1 MKSLKKILKYVIPY
15 WSFALLNILSNLLS
29 VVFSLAS
36 FTFFL
41 PIINMLFSKNAF
53 PTEAP
58 PIDWMDF
65 DTLKENFYYYSG
77 TMIDKYGPIDTLMY
91 ISLMILGLYFLK
103 NLFRY
108 LGMFFI
114 APIRNGVVRD
124 LRNEMYHKVLVLP
137 LSYFSEQKKG
147 DIISRMSSDVLEV
160 EWSILSSLEAVFREP
175 LTIIMFVL
183 TLFFLSPQLTLF
195 VLVMLPLS
203 ALLIGLI
210 GRSLKRSSEK
220 GQKKLGNILSIIE
233 ETIGGLRIIKGFT
246 AIDSANEKFK
256 KNNQTYT
263 RLMIGL
269 YRKRDLSSPLSEFM
283 GVSVVV
289 SILYFGGRLIL
300 GENATIDA
308 ATFLVYIGIF
318 SQILPPAKSITA
330 AFYNVQKGAA
340 SVERIEEILNAEEK
354 IVEKSNAI
362 HKTDFTSKI
371 EYKNLSFYYVDD
383 TPVLNNIDLD
393 ITKGKTLAIVGASG
407 GGKSTLVDLLPRFYE
422 PQKGKILIDG
432 IDIKDLVI
440 DDLRSLLG
448 IVTQESI
455 LFNDTVFNN
464 IALGVEDR
472 VSEEEVISAAK
483 IANAHEFI
491 SQMDNGYQSNI
502 GDRGQKLSGGQR
514 QRLSIARA
522 VLKNPPILI
531 LDEATSALDTESE
544 RLVQDAL
551 ENLMKNRTSL
561 VIAHRL
567 STIKNADEIVV
578 VENGEI
584 VERGTHKQLLE
595 KKGVYARLHALQSFE

>member
-1 MKSLKKILKYVIPY
+1 
-15 WSFALLNILSNLLS
+15 
-29 VVFSLAS
+29 
-36 FTFFL
+36 
-41 PIINMLFSKNAF
+41 MLFSKNAF
-53 PTEAP
+53 PKQAP
-58 PIDWMDF
+58 PIDWMNF

-77 TMIDKYGPIDTLMY
+77 SMIDKYGPIDTLMY
-91 ISLMILGLYFLK
+91 IALMILGLYFLK

-108 LGMFFI
+108 MGMFFI

-124 LRNEMYHKVLVLP
+124 LRNEMYYKVLVLP

-175 LTIIMFVL
+175 LTIVMFVL
-183 TLFFLSPQLTLF
+183 TLFFLSPSLTLF
-195 VLVMLPLS
+195 VLVMLPIS
-203 ALLIGLI
+203 AVLIGLI

-246 AIDSANEKFK
+246 AIDSANQKFQE
-256 KNNQTYT
+256 NNQVYT
-263 RLMIGL
+263 RLMIAL

-300 GENATIDA
+300 GANATMDA

-318 SQILPPAKSITA
+318 SQILPPAKAITA

-340 SVERIEEILNAEEK
+340 SVERIEEVLNAEEK
-354 IVEKSNAI
+354 IVEKKDALR
-362 HKTDFTSKI
+362 KKEFTSHI
-371 EYKNLSFYYVDD
+371 EYKNLSFNYIDN
-383 TPVLNNIDLD
+383 TPVLKNIDLHID
-393 ITKGKTLAIVGASG
+393 KGQTIAIVGASG
-407 GGKSTLVDLLPRFYE
+407 GGKSTLVDLLPRFYD
-422 PQKGKILIDG
+422 PQEGEIRIDD

-440 DDLRSLLG
+440 NDLRSLLG

-464 IALGVEDR
+464 IALGVEDK
-472 VSEEEVISAAK
+472 VSEEEVIAAAK

-491 SQMDNGYQSNI
+491 SQMENGYQSNI
-502 GDRGQKLSGGQR
+502 GDRGLKLSGGQR

-578 VENGEI
+578 VEKGEI

-595 KKGVYARLHALQSFE
+595 NQGVYARLHALQSFE

>member
-1 MKSLKKILKYVIPY
+1 
-15 WSFALLNILSNLLS
+15 
-29 VVFSLAS
+29 
-36 FTFFL
+36 
-41 PIINMLFSKNAF
+41 MLFTAESF
-53 PTEAP
+53 PDSAP
-58 PIDWMDF
+58 ALNLTDF
-65 DTLKENFYYYSG
+65 ETLKENFYFYSG
-77 TMIDKYGPIDTLMY
+77 QMINQYGPIDTLMY
-91 ISLMILGLYFLK
+91 ISIMILILYFLK

-108 LGMFFI
+108 FGMFFI

-124 LRNEMYHKVLVLP
+124 LRNEMYKKVLILP
-137 LSYFSEQKKG
+137 LSYYSEQRKG

-175 LTIIMFVL
+175 LTIVMFIL
-183 TLFFLSPQLTLF
+183 TLFFLSPALTLF
-195 VLVMLPLS
+195 VLILLPIS
-203 ALLIGLI
+203 AIIIGLI

-246 AIDSANEKFK
+246 AIDSADKKFRES
-256 KNNQTYT
+256 NRIYT
-263 RLMIGL
+263 RLMISL

-283 GVSVVV
+283 GVAVVV
-289 SILYFGGRLIL
+289 SILYFGGRLII
-300 GENATIDA
+300 GENASIDA

-318 SQILPPAKSITA
+318 SQILPPAKAITA

-340 SVERIEEILNAEEK
+340 SVERIEAVLNAEEK
-354 IVEKSNAI
+354 IIQKENAVA
-362 HKTDFTSKI
+362 KKDFQSKI
-371 EYKNLSFYYVDD
+371 EYQNLSFSYADN
-383 TPVLNNIDLD
+383 TPVLTNINLEVK
-393 ITKGKTLAIVGASG
+393 KGQTIALVGASG
-407 GGKSTLVDLLPRFYE
+407 GGKSTLVDLLPRFYD
-422 PQKGKILIDG
+422 PQNGKISIDG
-432 IDIKDLVI
+432 IDIKDLII

-464 IALGVEDR
+464 IALGVEDK
-472 VSEEEVISAAK
+472 VSEEAVITAAK
-483 IANAHEFI
+483 IANAYDFI
-491 SQMDNGYQSNI
+491 MQMDEGFQSNI
-502 GDRGQKLSGGQR
+502 GDRGLKLSGGQR

-551 ENLMKNRTSL
+551 ERLMKNRTSL

-578 VENGEI
+578 IDKGRI
-584 VERGTHKQLLE
+584 AERGTHQQLLE
-595 KKGVYARLHALQSFE
+595 NQSVYARLHAMQAFE

>member
-15 WSFALLNILSNLLS
+15 WKYALLNVFSNLFS
-29 VVFSLAS
+29 VLFSLAS
-36 FTFFL
+36 FAFFL
-41 PIINMLFSKNAF
+41 PIINMLFTAESL
-53 PTEAP
+53 PTSAP
-58 PIDWMDF
+58 AIIFTDF
-65 DTLKENFYYYSG
+65 DTLKENFYFYSG
-77 TMIDKYGPIDTLMY
+77 QMIEKYGPEKTLMY
-91 ISLMILGLYFLK
+91 ISIMILGLYFLK
-103 NLFRY
+103 NFFRY
-108 LGMFFI
+108 MGMFFI

-124 LRNEMYHKVLVLP
+124 LRNEMYNKVLILP
-137 LSYFSEQKKG
+137 LSYFSEQRKG

-160 EWSILSSLEAVFREP
+160 EWSILSSLEAIFREP
-175 LTIIMFVL
+175 LTIVMFVV
-183 TLFFLSPQLTLF
+183 TLFFLSPALTVF
-195 VLVMLPLS
+195 VLIMLPIS
-203 ALLIGLI
+203 AILIGII
-210 GRSLKRSSEK
+210 GRSLKRSSAK
-220 GQKKLGNILSIIE
+220 GQKRMGNILSIIE

-246 AIDSANEKFK
+246 AIDSSNKKFRE
-256 KNNQTYT
+256 NNRIYT

-289 SILYFGGRLIL
+289 SILWFGGRLIL
-300 GENATIDA
+300 GENASIDA

-318 SQILPPAKSITA
+318 SQILPPAKAITA

-340 SVERIEEILNAEEK
+340 SVERIEAVLDAEER
-354 IVEKSNAI
+354 ILEKENALA
-362 HKTDFTSKI
+362 KKDFQTEI
-371 EYKNLSFYYVDD
+371 EYQNLSFDYVDH
-383 TPVLNNIDLD
+383 TQVLKNINLK
-393 ITKGKTLAIVGASG
+393 IKKGQTIALVGASG
-407 GGKSTLVDLLPRFYE
+407 GGKSTLVDLLPRFYD

-432 IDIKDLVI
+432 IDIKDLII

-448 IVTQESI
+448 LVTQESI

-464 IALGVEDR
+464 IALGVEDK
-472 VSEEEVISAAK
+472 VSEEDVIAAAK
-483 IANAHEFI
+483 IANAHDFI
-491 SQMDNGYQSNI
+491 MQMEGGYQSNI

-544 RLVQDAL
+544 RLVQEAL

-578 VENGEI
+578 IDKGI
-584 VERGTHKQLLE
+584 IAERGTHHQLLE
-595 KKGVYARLHALQSFE
+595 KQGVYARLQAMQSFE

>member
-1 MKSLKKILKYVIPY
+1 
-15 WSFALLNILSNLLS
+15 
-29 VVFSLAS
+29 
-36 FTFFL
+36 
-41 PIINMLFSKNAF
+41 MLFSTDAF
-53 PTEAP
+53 PTAAP
-58 PIDWMDF
+58 KIDLMDF
-65 DTLKENFYYYSG
+65 DTVKDNFYFYSAQL
-77 TMIDKYGPIDTLMY
+77 IDKYGPVDTLMY
-91 ISLMILGLYFLK
+91 ISFMILALYFLK
-103 NLFRY
+103 NFFRY
-108 LGMFFI
+108 MGMFFI

-124 LRNEMYHKVLVLP
+124 LRNEMYNKVLILP
-137 LSYFSEQKKG
+137 LAYFSEQRKG

-160 EWSILSSLEAVFREP
+160 EWSILSSLEAIFREP
-175 LTIIMFVL
+175 LTIILFVSA
-183 TLFFLSPQLTLF
+183 LFFLSPALTVF
-195 VLVMLPLS
+195 VLIMLPIS
-203 ALLIGLI
+203 AVLIGLI
-210 GRSLKRSSEK
+210 GRSLKKSSQK

-246 AIDSANEKFK
+246 AIDSSNKKFRE
-256 KNNQTYT
+256 NNQTYT
-263 RLMIGL
+263 RVMTGL

-289 SILYFGGRLIL
+289 SILWFGGRLIL

-318 SQILPPAKSITA
+318 SQILPPAKAITA

-340 SVERIEEILNAEEK
+340 SVERIEVILNAEEQ
-354 IVEKSNAI
+354 IVQKENALA
-362 HKTDFTSKI
+362 KQDFQTEI
-371 EYKNLSFYYVDD
+371 EYRDLNFEYVKGTAVLKNINLKVK
-383 TPVLNNIDLD
+383 
-393 ITKGKTLAIVGASG
+393 KGQMIALVGASG
-407 GGKSTLVDLLPRFYE
+407 GGKSTLVDLLPRFYD
-422 PQKGKILIDG
+422 PQQGRISIDG
-432 IDIKDLVI
+432 IDIKDLII

-464 IALGVEDR
+464 IALGVEDK
-472 VSEEEVISAAK
+472 VNEEAVIAAAK

-491 SQMDNGYQSNI
+491 AKMENGYQSNI

-578 VENGEI
+578 VNNGEI
-584 VERGTHKQLLE
+584 AERGTHQELLE
-595 KKGVYARLHALQSFE
+595 KQGVYARLHTMQSFE

>member
-1 MKSLKKILKYVIPY
+1 MKSLLKILKYVIPY
-15 WSFALLNILSNLLS
+15 WKYALLNIISNLLS
-29 VVFSLAS
+29 VIFSLVS

-41 PIINMLFSKNAF
+41 PVLNMLFSTEAF
-53 PTEAP
+53 PKSAP
-58 PIDWMDF
+58 EIDIMDF
-65 DTLKENFYYYSG
+65 DTIKENLYYYSG
-77 TMIDKYGPIDTLMY
+77 FMIDKYGAVDTLMY
-91 ISLMILGLYFLK
+91 ISLMILGLYFFK

-108 LGMFFI
+108 MGMFFI

-124 LRNEMYHKVLVLP
+124 LRNDMYNKILILP
-137 LSYFSEQKKG
+137 LAYFSEQRKG

-175 LTIIMFVL
+175 ITIILFVI
-183 TLFFLSPQLTLF
+183 TLFFLSPALTVF
-195 VLVMLPLS
+195 VLIMLPIS
-203 ALLIGLI
+203 AIIIGVI

-233 ETIGGLRIIKGFT
+233 ETIGGLRIIKGFA
-246 AIDSANEKFK
+246 AIDSAKHKFQE
-256 KNNQTYT
+256 NNNIYT

-269 YRKRDLSSPLSEFM
+269 YRKRDLSSPLSEFL

-289 SILYFGGRLIL
+289 SILWFGGRLIL
-300 GENATIDA
+300 GENASIDA

-318 SQILPPAKSITA
+318 SQILPPAKAITA

-340 SVERIEEILNAEEK
+340 SVERIEEILNAEEQ
-354 IVEKSNAI
+354 IVEKENAI
-362 HKTDFTSKI
+362 AKKDFQSEI
-371 EYKNLSFYYVDD
+371 EYQGLSFDYIKNKS
-383 TPVLNNIDLD
+383 VLKNIN
-393 ITKGKTLAIVGASG
+393 IKIKKGQTIALVGASG
-407 GGKSTLVDLLPRFYE
+407 GGKSTLVDLLPRFYD
-422 PQKGKILIDG
+422 PQQGKITIDG
-432 IDIKDLVI
+432 IDIKDLI
-440 DDLRSLLG
+440 IKDLRSLLG

-464 IALGVEDR
+464 IALGVEDK
-472 VSEEEVISAAK
+472 VSKEDVIAAAK
-483 IANAHEFI
+483 IANAHDFI
-491 SQMDNGYQSNI
+491 MQMENGYQSNI

-578 VENGEI
+578 VNNGKI
-584 VERGTHKQLLE
+584 TERGTHKELI
-595 KKGVYARLHALQSFE
+595 KKQGVYARLHALQSFE

>member
-1 MKSLKKILKYVIPY
+1 
-15 WSFALLNILSNLLS
+15 
-29 VVFSLAS
+29 
-36 FTFFL
+36 
-41 PIINMLFSKNAF
+41 MLFTAESF
-53 PTEAP
+53 PESAP
-58 PIDWMDF
+58 ALNLTNF
-65 DTLKENFYYYSG
+65 DTLKENFYFYSG
-77 TMIDKYGPIDTLMY
+77 QMINQYGPIDTLMY
-91 ISLMILGLYFLK
+91 ISIMILVLYFLK

-124 LRNEMYHKVLVLP
+124 LRNEMYKKVLILP
-137 LSYFSEQKKG
+137 LSYYSEQRKG

-175 LTIIMFVL
+175 LTIVMFIL
-183 TLFFLSPQLTLF
+183 TLFFLSPALTLF
-195 VLVMLPLS
+195 VLILLPIS
-203 ALLIGLI
+203 AIIIGLI

-246 AIDSANEKFK
+246 AIDSADKKFRES
-256 KNNQTYT
+256 NRIYT
-263 RLMIGL
+263 RLMISL

-283 GVSVVV
+283 GVAVVV
-289 SILYFGGRLIL
+289 SILYFGGRLII
-300 GENATIDA
+300 GENASIDA

-318 SQILPPAKSITA
+318 SQILPPAKAITA

-340 SVERIEEILNAEEK
+340 SVERIEAVLNAEEK
-354 IVEKSNAI
+354 IIQKENALA
-362 HKTDFTSKI
+362 KKDFQSKI
-371 EYKNLSFYYVDD
+371 EYQNLSFSYADN
-383 TPVLNNIDLD
+383 TPVLTNINLEVK
-393 ITKGKTLAIVGASG
+393 KGQTIALVGASG
-407 GGKSTLVDLLPRFYE
+407 GGKSTLVDLLPRFYD
-422 PQKGKILIDG
+422 PQNGKISIDG
-432 IDIKDLVI
+432 IDIKDLII

-464 IALGVEDR
+464 IALGVEDK
-472 VSEEEVISAAK
+472 VSEEAVITAAK
-483 IANAHEFI
+483 IANAYDFI
-491 SQMDNGYQSNI
+491 MQMDEGFQSNI
-502 GDRGQKLSGGQR
+502 GDRGLKLSGGQR

-551 ENLMKNRTSL
+551 ERLMKNRTSL

-578 VENGEI
+578 IDKGRI
-584 VERGTHKQLLE
+584 AERGTHQQLLE
-595 KKGVYARLHALQSFE
+595 KHGVYARLQAMQAFE

>member
-15 WSFALLNILSNLLS
+15 WKYALLNILSNFMS
-29 VVFSLAS
+29 VLFSLAS
-36 FTFFL
+36 FAVFL
-41 PIINMLFSKNAF
+41 PIINMLFSKEVA
-53 PTEAP
+53 PTSAP
-58 PIDWMDF
+58 EIELFDVNTLIDN
-65 DTLKENFYYYSG
+65 LYYYSG
-77 TMIDKYGPIDTLMY
+77 VLIEKHGAIDTLMY
-91 ISLMILGLYFLK
+91 ISFMILGLYFFK

-124 LRNEMYHKVLVLP
+124 LRNEMYNKVLILP
-137 LSYFSEQKKG
+137 LSYFSEQRKG

-175 LTIIMFVL
+175 LTILLYVG
-183 TLFFLSPQLTLF
+183 TLFFLSPSLTGF
-195 VLVMLPLS
+195 VLIILPIS
-203 ALLIGLI
+203 AILIGLI
-210 GRSLKRSSEK
+210 GRSLKKSSDK
-220 GQKKLGNILSIIE
+220 GQKRLGSILSMIE

-246 AIDSANEKFK
+246 AIDSSNAKFRQS
-256 KNNQTYT
+256 NQIYT
-263 RLMIGL
+263 RLMISL

-283 GVSVVV
+283 GISVVV
-289 SILYFGGRLIL
+289 SILWFGGRLIL
-300 GENATIDA
+300 GENSTLDA
-308 ATFLVYIGIF
+308 AIFITYIGVF
-318 SQILPPAKSITA
+318 SQILPPAKAITA

-340 SVERIEEILNAEEK
+340 SVERIEVILDAEEK
-354 IVEKSNAI
+354 IVEKENAI
-362 HKTDFTSKI
+362 SKKDFQNEI
-371 EYKNLSFYYVDD
+371 EYQNLNFEYVDD
-383 TPVLNNIDLD
+383 TPVLKNVNLKVK
-393 ITKGKTLAIVGASG
+393 KGQMIALVGASG
-407 GGKSTLVDLLPRFYE
+407 GGKSTLVDLLPRFYD
-422 PQKGKILIDG
+422 PQGGKILIDG

-440 DDLRSLLG
+440 NDLRSLLG

-464 IALGVEDR
+464 IALGVEDK
-472 VSEEEVISAAK
+472 VSEADVIAAAK

-491 SQMDNGYQSNI
+491 IKMEGGYQGNI

-551 ENLMKNRTSL
+551 EKLMKNRTSL

-578 VENGEI
+578 VIDGEI
-584 VERGTHKQLLE
+584 VERGTHNALIEKQ
-595 KKGVYARLHALQSFE
+595 GAYARLHAMQSFE

>member
-15 WSFALLNILSNLLS
+15 WKYALLNIISNLLS

-36 FTFFL
+36 FAFFL
-41 PIINMLFSKNAF
+41 PIINMLFTANTF
-53 PTEAP
+53 PQSAP
-58 PIDWMDF
+58 EIDLMDF

-77 TMIDKYGPIDTLMY
+77 YMIEKYGPIETLMY

-124 LRNEMYHKVLVLP
+124 LRNEMYNKVLILP
-137 LSYFSEQKKG
+137 LAYFSEQRKG

-175 LTIIMFVL
+175 LTIILFVL
-183 TLFFLSPQLTLF
+183 TLFFLSPALTFF
-195 VLVMLPLS
+195 VLIMLPITVI
-203 ALLIGLI
+203 LIGLI
-210 GRSLKRSSEK
+210 GRSLKKSSQK

-233 ETIGGLRIIKGFT
+233 ETISGLRIIKGFT
-246 AIDSANEKFK
+246 AIDSANQKFQE
-256 KNNQTYT
+256 NNRVYT

-289 SILYFGGRLIL
+289 VILYFGGRLIL
-300 GENATIDA
+300 GENASIDA
-308 ATFLVYIGIF
+308 ATFLVYLGIF
-318 SQILPPAKSITA
+318 SQILPPAKSITG

-340 SVERIEEILNAEEK
+340 SVERIEEVLNAEEK
-354 IVEKSNAI
+354 ILEKENAI
-362 HKTDFTSKI
+362 AKKDFQSEI
-371 EYKNLSFYYVDD
+371 DYQNLSFAYVNN
-383 TPVLNNIDLD
+383 TQVLKNINLK
-393 ITKGKTLAIVGASG
+393 IKKGQTIALVGASG
-407 GGKSTLVDLLPRFYE
+407 GGKSTLVDLLPRFYD
-422 PQKGKILIDG
+422 PIQGKILIDG
-432 IDIKDLVI
+432 IDIKDLI
-440 DDLRSLLG
+440 INDLRSLLG

-455 LFNDTVFNN
+455 LFNDTIFNN
-464 IALGVEDR
+464 IALGVEDK
-472 VSEEEVISAAK
+472 VSEEEVIAAAK
-483 IANAHEFI
+483 IANAHNFI
-491 SQMDNGYQSNI
+491 MQIEGGYQSNI

-551 ENLMKNRTSL
+551 DKLMKNRTSL

-567 STIKNADEIVV
+567 STIINADEIVV
-578 VENGEI
+578 VEKGEI
-584 VERGTHKQLLE
+584 AEQGTHQQLL
-595 KKGVYARLHALQSFE
+595 KKQGVYARLHAMQSFE

>member
-1 MKSLKKILKYVIPY
+1 
-15 WSFALLNILSNLLS
+15 
-29 VVFSLAS
+29 
-36 FTFFL
+36 
-41 PIINMLFSKNAF
+41 MLFTAESF
-53 PTEAP
+53 PDSAP
-58 PIDWMDF
+58 ALNLTDF
-65 DTLKENFYYYSG
+65 DTLKENFYFYSG
-77 TMIDKYGPIDTLMY
+77 QMINQYGPIDTLMY
-91 ISLMILGLYFLK
+91 ISIMILVLYFLK

-124 LRNEMYHKVLVLP
+124 LRNEMYKKVLILP
-137 LSYFSEQKKG
+137 LSYYSEQRKG

-175 LTIIMFVL
+175 LTIVMFIL
-183 TLFFLSPQLTLF
+183 TLFFLSPALTLF
-195 VLVMLPLS
+195 VLILLPIS
-203 ALLIGLI
+203 AIIIGLI

-246 AIDSANEKFK
+246 AIDSADKKFRES
-256 KNNQTYT
+256 NRIYT
-263 RLMIGL
+263 RLMISL

-283 GVSVVV
+283 GVAVVV
-289 SILYFGGRLIL
+289 SILYFGGRLII
-300 GENATIDA
+300 GENASIDA

-318 SQILPPAKSITA
+318 SQILPPAKAITA

-340 SVERIEEILNAEEK
+340 SVERIEAVLNAEEK
-354 IVEKSNAI
+354 IIQKENAVA
-362 HKTDFTSKI
+362 KKDFQSKI
-371 EYKNLSFYYVDD
+371 EYQNLSFSYADN
-383 TPVLNNIDLD
+383 TPVLTNINLEVK
-393 ITKGKTLAIVGASG
+393 KGQTIALVGASG
-407 GGKSTLVDLLPRFYE
+407 GGKSTLVDLLPRFYD
-422 PQKGKILIDG
+422 PQNGKISIDG
-432 IDIKDLVI
+432 IDIKDLII

-464 IALGVEDR
+464 IALGVEDK
-472 VSEEEVISAAK
+472 VSEEAVITAAK
-483 IANAHEFI
+483 IANAYDFI
-491 SQMDNGYQSNI
+491 MQMDEGFQSNI
-502 GDRGQKLSGGQR
+502 GDRGLKLSGGQR

-551 ENLMKNRTSL
+551 ERLMKNRTSL

-578 VENGEI
+578 IDKGRI
-584 VERGTHKQLLE
+584 AERGTHQQLLE
-595 KKGVYARLHALQSFE
+595 NQSVYARLHAMQAFE

>member
-1 MKSLKKILKYVIPY
+1 MKSLRKILKYVIPY
-15 WSFALLNILSNLLS
+15 WRYALLNVISNLLS
-29 VVFSLAS
+29 VLFSLAS

-41 PIINMLFSKNAF
+41 PIINMLFSSDSF
-53 PTEAP
+53 PTSAP
-58 PIDWMDF
+58 AIDFMDF
-65 DTLKENFYYYSG
+65 DTVKENFYYYSAQL
-77 TMIDKYGPIDTLMY
+77 IEKYGPVDTLMY
-91 ISLMILGLYFLK
+91 ISFMILGLYFFK

-108 LGMFFI
+108 MGMFFI

-124 LRNEMYHKVLVLP
+124 LRNEMYNKVLILP
-137 LSYFSEQKKG
+137 LAYFSEQRKG

-160 EWSILSSLEAVFREP
+160 EWSILSSLEAIFREP
-175 LTIIMFVL
+175 LTIIMFV
-183 TLFFLSPQLTLF
+183 TALFFLSPSLTVF
-195 VLVMLPLS
+195 VLVMLPVS
-203 ALLIGLI
+203 AVFIGLI
-210 GRSLKRSSEK
+210 GRSLKKSSEK

-246 AIDSANEKFK
+246 AINSSNKKFREI
-256 KNNQTYT
+256 NQAYT

-289 SILYFGGRLIL
+289 SILWFGGRLIL

-318 SQILPPAKSITA
+318 SQILPPAKAITA

-340 SVERIEEILNAEEK
+340 SVERIEMILNAEEQ
-354 IVEKSNAI
+354 IVEKENALAKKSFEKEI
-362 HKTDFTSKI
+362 VYQGLNFDYVADTRVL
-371 EYKNLSFYYVDD
+371 KNINLKV
-383 TPVLNNIDLD
+383 N
-393 ITKGKTLAIVGASG
+393 KGQMIALVGASG
-407 GGKSTLVDLLPRFYE
+407 GGKSTLVDLLPRFYD
-422 PQKGKILIDG
+422 PQEGKISIDG
-432 IDIKDLVI
+432 IDIKDLII

-464 IALGVEDR
+464 IALGVEDK
-472 VSEEEVISAAK
+472 VSEEEVITAAK

-491 SQMDNGYQSNI
+491 ARMENGYQSNI

-578 VENGEI
+578 VNNGEI
-584 VERGTHKQLLE
+584 AERGTHQELLE
-595 KKGVYARLHALQSFE
+595 KQGVYARLHAMQSFE

>member
-1 MKSLKKILKYVIPY
+1 
-15 WSFALLNILSNLLS
+15 
-29 VVFSLAS
+29 
-36 FTFFL
+36 
-41 PIINMLFSKNAF
+41 MLFSSEKF
-53 PTEAP
+53 PESAP
-58 PIDWMDF
+58 KIDLLNF
-65 DTLKENFYYYSG
+65 DTIKDNLYYYSG
-77 TMIDKYGPIDTLMY
+77 YLIDKYGAVDTLMY
-91 ISLMILGLYFLK
+91 ISLMILALYFLK
-103 NLFRY
+103 NFFRY
-108 LGMFFI
+108 MAMFFI

-124 LRNEMYHKVLVLP
+124 LRNEMYNKVLILP
-137 LSYFSEQKKG
+137 LAYFSEQRKG

-175 LTIIMFVL
+175 LTIILFVL
-183 TLFFLSPQLTLF
+183 TLFFLSPALTVF
-195 VLVMLPLS
+195 VLIMLPIS
-203 ALLIGLI
+203 AVLIGLI
-210 GRSLKRSSEK
+210 GRSLKKSSEK

-246 AIDSANEKFK
+246 AIGSANQKFK
-256 KNNQTYT
+256 ENNKIYT
-263 RLMIGL
+263 RLMINL

-289 SILYFGGRLIL
+289 SILWFGGRLIL

-318 SQILPPAKSITA
+318 SQILPPAKAITT

-340 SVERIEEILNAEEK
+340 SVERIEVVLNAEEQIIQK
-354 IVEKSNAI
+354 ENALAKKDFKSE
-362 HKTDFTSKI
+362 I
-371 EYKNLSFYYVDD
+371 EYQNLNFDYVSDK
-383 TPVLNNIDLD
+383 PVLRNINLKVK
-393 ITKGKTLAIVGASG
+393 KGQTIALVGASG
-407 GGKSTLVDLLPRFYE
+407 GGKSTLVDLLPRFYD
-422 PQKGKILIDG
+422 PQQGKISIDG
-432 IDIKDLVI
+432 IDIKDFII
-440 DDLRSLLG
+440 DDLRALLG

-464 IALGVEDR
+464 IALGVETK
-472 VSEEEVISAAK
+472 VSEEEVVAAAK

-491 SQMDNGYQSNI
+491 VKMDKGYQSNI

-578 VENGEI
+578 VNNGEI
-584 VERGTHKQLLE
+584 VERGTHRVLLE
-595 KKGVYARLHALQSFE
+595 KQGVYARLHAMQSFE

>member
-1 MKSLKKILKYVIPY
+1 MKSLLKILKYVIPY
-15 WSFALLNILSNLLS
+15 WKYALLNIISNLLS
-29 VVFSLAS
+29 VIFSLVS

-41 PIINMLFSKNAF
+41 PVLNMLFSTEAF
-53 PTEAP
+53 PKSAP
-58 PIDWMDF
+58 EIDIMDF
-65 DTLKENFYYYSG
+65 DTIKENLYYYSG
-77 TMIDKYGPIDTLMY
+77 FMIDKYGAVDTLMY
-91 ISLMILGLYFLK
+91 ISLMILGLYFFK

-108 LGMFFI
+108 MGMFFI

-124 LRNEMYHKVLVLP
+124 LRNDMYNKILILP
-137 LSYFSEQKKG
+137 LAYFSEQRKG

-175 LTIIMFVL
+175 ITIILFVI
-183 TLFFLSPQLTLF
+183 TLFFLSPALTVF
-195 VLVMLPLS
+195 VLIMLPIS
-203 ALLIGLI
+203 AIIIGVI

-233 ETIGGLRIIKGFT
+233 ETIGGLRIIKGFA
-246 AIDSANEKFK
+246 AIDSAKHKFK
-256 KNNQTYT
+256 ENNNIYT

-269 YRKRDLSSPLSEFM
+269 YRKRDLSSPLSEFL

-289 SILYFGGRLIL
+289 SILWFGGRLIL
-300 GENATIDA
+300 GENASIDA

-318 SQILPPAKSITA
+318 SQILPPAKAITA

-340 SVERIEEILNAEEK
+340 SVERIEEILNAEEQ
-354 IVEKSNAI
+354 IVEKENAI
-362 HKTDFTSKI
+362 AKKDFQSGI
-371 EYKNLSFYYVDD
+371 EYQGLSFDYIKNKS
-383 TPVLNNIDLD
+383 VLKNIN
-393 ITKGKTLAIVGASG
+393 IKIKKGQTIALVGASG
-407 GGKSTLVDLLPRFYE
+407 GGKSTLVDLLPRFYD
-422 PQKGKILIDG
+422 PQQGKITIDG
-432 IDIKDLVI
+432 IDIKDLI
-440 DDLRSLLG
+440 IKDLRSLLG

-464 IALGVEDR
+464 IALGVEDK
-472 VSEEEVISAAK
+472 VSKEDVIAAAK
-483 IANAHEFI
+483 IANAHDFI
-491 SQMDNGYQSNI
+491 MQMENGYQSNI

-578 VENGEI
+578 INNGKI
-584 VERGTHKQLLE
+584 TERGTHKELI
-595 KKGVYARLHALQSFE
+595 KKQGVYARLHALQSFE

>member
-1 MKSLKKILKYVIPY
+1 MKGLRKILNYVIPY
-15 WSFALLNILSNLLS
+15 WKFALLNIISNLLS

-36 FTFFL
+36 FAFFL
-41 PIINMLFSKNAF
+41 PIINMLFTAETF
-53 PTEAP
+53 PKSAP
-58 PIDWMDF
+58 EINLMDF
-65 DTLKENFYYYSG
+65 DTVKENFYYYSG
-77 TMIDKYGPIDTLMY
+77 SMIEKYGAVDTLMY
-91 ISLMILGLYFLK
+91 ISLMILGLYFFK

-108 LGMFFI
+108 MGMFFI

-124 LRNEMYHKVLVLP
+124 LRNEMYNKVLILP
-137 LSYFSEQKKG
+137 LAYFSEQRKG

-175 LTIIMFVL
+175 LTIVMFVL
-183 TLFFLSPQLTLF
+183 MLFFISPALTLF
-195 VLVMLPLS
+195 VLVMLPIS
-203 ALLIGLI
+203 AVLIGLI

-220 GQKKLGNILSIIE
+220 GQKKLGSILSIIE

-246 AIDSANEKFK
+246 AIGSANQKFQEH
-256 KNNQTYT
+256 NRIYT

-289 SILYFGGRLIL
+289 SILWFGGRLIL

-318 SQILPPAKSITA
+318 SQVLPPAKSITA

-340 SVERIEEILNAEEK
+340 SVERIEVILNAEEQ
-354 IVEKSNAI
+354 IVQKENALAKKNFQTEI
-362 HKTDFTSKI
+362 VYEDLDFD
-371 EYKNLSFYYVDD
+371 YVNN
-383 TPVLNNIDLD
+383 TPVLKNINL
-393 ITKGKTLAIVGASG
+393 IIKKGQTIALVGASG
-407 GGKSTLVDLLPRFYE
+407 GGKSTLVDLLPRFYD
-422 PQKGKILIDG
+422 PQKGKISIDG
-432 IDIKDLVI
+432 IDIKDLII

-464 IALGVEDR
+464 IALGVEDK

-491 SQMDNGYQSNI
+491 SQMEGGYQSNI

-578 VENGEI
+578 VDKGI
-584 VERGTHKQLLE
+584 IAERGTHKELLE
-595 KKGVYARLHALQSFE
+595 KQGVYARLHAMQSFE

>member
-1 MKSLKKILKYVIPY
+1 MKSLRKILKYVIPY
-15 WSFALLNILSNLLS
+15 WKYALLNIISNLLS
-29 VVFSLAS
+29 VLFSLAS

-41 PIINMLFSKNAF
+41 PIINMLFSSDAF
-53 PTEAP
+53 PTSAP
-58 PIDWMDF
+58 AIDLMDF
-65 DTLKENFYYYSG
+65 DTLKDNFYFYSG
-77 TMIDKYGPIDTLMY
+77 QLIEKHGPVDTLMY
-91 ISLMILGLYFLK
+91 ISFMILALYFLK
-103 NLFRY
+103 NFFRY
-108 LGMFFI
+108 MGMFFI

-124 LRNEMYHKVLVLP
+124 LRNEMYNKVLILP
-137 LSYFSEQKKG
+137 LAYFSEQRKG

-175 LTIIMFVL
+175 LTIILFVSA
-183 TLFFLSPQLTLF
+183 LFFLSPALTVF
-195 VLVMLPLS
+195 VLIILPIS
-203 ALLIGLI
+203 AVLIGLI
-210 GRSLKRSSEK
+210 GRSLKKSSQK

-246 AIDSANEKFK
+246 AIDSSNKKFRE
-256 KNNQTYT
+256 NNQSYT
-263 RLMIGL
+263 RVMIGL

-289 SILYFGGRLIL
+289 SILWFGGRLIL

-318 SQILPPAKSITA
+318 SQILPPAKAITA

-340 SVERIEEILNAEEK
+340 SVERIEMILNAEEQ
-354 IVEKSNAI
+354 IVQKENALA
-362 HKTDFTSKI
+362 KKDFQTEI
-371 EYKNLSFYYVDD
+371 EYQDLNFEYVENTVVLKNINLKVK
-383 TPVLNNIDLD
+383 
-393 ITKGKTLAIVGASG
+393 KGQMIALVGASG
-407 GGKSTLVDLLPRFYE
+407 GGKSTLVDLLPRFYD
-422 PQKGKILIDG
+422 PQQGKISIDG
-432 IDIKDLVI
+432 IDIKDLII

-464 IALGVEDR
+464 IALGVEDK
-472 VSEEEVISAAK
+472 VSEEAVIAAAK

-491 SQMDNGYQSNI
+491 VKMENGYQSNI

-578 VENGEI
+578 VNNGEI
-584 VERGTHKQLLE
+584 AERGTHQELLE
-595 KKGVYARLHALQSFE
+595 KQGVYARLYAMQSFE

>member
-1 MKSLKKILKYVIPY
+1 
-15 WSFALLNILSNLLS
+15 
-29 VVFSLAS
+29 
-36 FTFFL
+36 
-41 PIINMLFSKNAF
+41 MLFTAEPLPES
-53 PTEAP
+53 AP
-58 PIDWMDF
+58 ALNLTDF
-65 DTLKENFYYYSG
+65 DTLKENFYFYSG
-77 TMIDKYGPIDTLMY
+77 QMINQYGPIDTLMY
-91 ISLMILGLYFLK
+91 ISIMILVLYFLK

-124 LRNEMYHKVLVLP
+124 LRNEMYKKVLILP
-137 LSYFSEQKKG
+137 LSYYSEQRKG

-175 LTIIMFVL
+175 LTIFMFIL
-183 TLFFLSPQLTLF
+183 TLFFLSPALTLF
-195 VLVMLPLS
+195 VLILLPIS
-203 ALLIGLI
+203 AIIIGLI

-246 AIDSANEKFK
+246 AIDSADKKFRES
-256 KNNQTYT
+256 NRIYT
-263 RLMIGL
+263 RLMISL

-283 GVSVVV
+283 GVAVVV
-289 SILYFGGRLIL
+289 SILYFGGRLII
-300 GENATIDA
+300 GENASIDA

-318 SQILPPAKSITA
+318 SQILPPAKAITA

-340 SVERIEEILNAEEK
+340 SVERIEAVLNAEEK
-354 IVEKSNAI
+354 IIQKENALA
-362 HKTDFTSKI
+362 KKDFQSKI
-371 EYKNLSFYYVDD
+371 EYQNLSFSYADN
-383 TPVLNNIDLD
+383 TPVLTNINLEVK
-393 ITKGKTLAIVGASG
+393 KGQTIALVGASG
-407 GGKSTLVDLLPRFYE
+407 GGKSTLVDLLPRFYD
-422 PQKGKILIDG
+422 PQNGKISIDG
-432 IDIKDLVI
+432 IDIKDLII

-464 IALGVEDR
+464 IALGVEDK
-472 VSEEEVISAAK
+472 VSEEAVITAAK
-483 IANAHEFI
+483 IANAYDFI
-491 SQMDNGYQSNI
+491 MQMDEGFQSNI
-502 GDRGQKLSGGQR
+502 GDRGLKLSGGQR

-551 ENLMKNRTSL
+551 ERLMKNRTSL

-578 VENGEI
+578 IDKGRI
-584 VERGTHKQLLE
+584 AERGTHQQLLQNQS
-595 KKGVYARLHALQSFE
+595 VYARLHAMQAFE

>member
-1 MKSLKKILKYVIPY
+1 M
-15 WSFALLNILSNLLS
+15 
-29 VVFSLAS
+29 
-36 FTFFL
+36 
-41 PIINMLFSKNAF
+41 INQ
-53 PTEAP
+53 
-58 PIDWMDF
+58 
-65 DTLKENFYYYSG
+65 
-77 TMIDKYGPIDTLMY
+77 YGPIDTLMY
-91 ISLMILGLYFLK
+91 ISIMILVLYFLK

-124 LRNEMYHKVLVLP
+124 LRNEMYKKVLILP
-137 LSYFSEQKKG
+137 LSYYSEQRKG

-175 LTIIMFVL
+175 LTIVMFIL
-183 TLFFLSPQLTLF
+183 TLFFLSPALTLF
-195 VLVMLPLS
+195 VLILLPIS
-203 ALLIGLI
+203 AIIIGLI

-246 AIDSANEKFK
+246 AIDSADKKFRES
-256 KNNQTYT
+256 NRIYT
-263 RLMIGL
+263 RLMISL

-283 GVSVVV
+283 GVAVVV
-289 SILYFGGRLIL
+289 SILYFGGRLII
-300 GENATIDA
+300 GENASIDA

-318 SQILPPAKSITA
+318 SQILPPAKAITA

-340 SVERIEEILNAEEK
+340 SVERIEAVLNAEEK
-354 IVEKSNAI
+354 IIQKENALA
-362 HKTDFTSKI
+362 KKDFQSKI
-371 EYKNLSFYYVDD
+371 EYQNLSFSYADN
-383 TPVLNNIDLD
+383 TPVLTNINLEVK
-393 ITKGKTLAIVGASG
+393 KGQTIALVGASG
-407 GGKSTLVDLLPRFYE
+407 GGKSTLVDLLPRFYD
-422 PQKGKILIDG
+422 PQNGKISIDG
-432 IDIKDLVI
+432 IDIKDLII

-464 IALGVEDR
+464 IALGVEDK
-472 VSEEEVISAAK
+472 VSEEAVITAAK
-483 IANAHEFI
+483 IANAYDFI
-491 SQMDNGYQSNI
+491 MQMDEGFQSNI
-502 GDRGQKLSGGQR
+502 GDRGLKLSGGQR

-551 ENLMKNRTSL
+551 ERLMKNRTSL

-578 VENGEI
+578 IDKGRI
-584 VERGTHKQLLE
+584 AERGTHQQLLE
-595 KKGVYARLHALQSFE
+595 KHGVYARLQAMQAFE

>member
-1 MKSLKKILKYVIPY
+1 MKSLRKILKYVYPY
-15 WSFALLNILSNLLS
+15 WGYALLNIASNLLS
-29 VVFSLAS
+29 VLFSLAS
-36 FTFFL
+36 FAFFL
-41 PIINMLFSKNAF
+41 PIINMLFSKDAF
-53 PTEAP
+53 PTSAP
-58 PIDWMDF
+58 AIKLTDF
-65 DTLKENFYYYSG
+65 DTLKENFYFYSG
-77 TMIDKYGPIDTLMY
+77 QLIDKYGPVTTLMY

-108 LGMFFI
+108 MGMFFI

-124 LRNEMYHKVLVLP
+124 LRNDMYNKVLILP
-137 LSYFSEQKKG
+137 LAYFSEQRKG

-160 EWSILSSLEAVFREP
+160 EWSILSSLEAIFREP
-175 LTIIMFVL
+175 LTIVLFVV
-183 TLFFLSPQLTLF
+183 TLFFLSPALTGF
-195 VLVMLPLS
+195 VLVILPIS
-203 ALLIGLI
+203 AILIGLI

-220 GQKKLGNILSIIE
+220 GQKRLGNILSIIE

-246 AIDSANEKFK
+246 AIDSANLKFRE
-256 KNNQTYT
+256 NNRIYT
-263 RLMIGL
+263 RVMIGL

-300 GENATIDA
+300 GAHASIDA
-308 ATFLVYIGIF
+308 ATFLIYIGIF
-318 SQILPPAKSITA
+318 TQILPPAKSITA

-340 SVERIEEILNAEEK
+340 SVERIEQVLNAEEK
-354 IVEKSNAI
+354 ILEKENALE
-362 HKTDFTSKI
+362 KKDFQNEI
-371 EYKNLSFYYVDD
+371 VYQNLSFNYVDN
-383 TPVLNNIDLD
+383 TPVLKNINLT
-393 ITKGKTLAIVGASG
+393 IKKGQTIALVGASG
-407 GGKSTLVDLLPRFYE
+407 GGKSTLVDLLPRFYD
-422 PQKGKILIDG
+422 PTGGKISIDG
-432 IDIKDLVI
+432 IDIKDLI
-440 DDLRSLLG
+440 INDLRSLLG

-464 IALGVEDR
+464 IALGVEDK
-472 VSEEEVISAAK
+472 VSEEVVIAAAK

-491 SQMDNGYQSNI
+491 MQMEGGYQGNI
-502 GDRGQKLSGGQR
+502 GDRGLKLSGGQR

-551 ENLMKNRTSL
+551 EKLMKNRTSL

-578 VENGEI
+578 IDKGMI
-584 VERGTHKQLLE
+584 AERGTHQQLIEKQ
-595 KKGVYARLHALQSFE
+595 GVYARLNAMQSFE

>member
-1 MKSLKKILKYVIPY
+1 
-15 WSFALLNILSNLLS
+15 
-29 VVFSLAS
+29 
-36 FTFFL
+36 
-41 PIINMLFSKNAF
+41 MLFSSEAF
-53 PTEAP
+53 PKSAP
-58 PIDWMDF
+58 KMDVMNF
-65 DTLKENFYYYSG
+65 DTIKDNLYYYSG
-77 TMIDKYGPIDTLMY
+77 NLIEKYGAVDALMY
-91 ISLMILGLYFLK
+91 ISLMILALYFLK
-103 NLFRY
+103 NFFRY
-108 LGMFFI
+108 MAMFFI

-124 LRNEMYHKVLVLP
+124 LRNEMYNKVLILP
-137 LSYFSEQKKG
+137 LAYFSEQRKG

-175 LTIIMFVL
+175 LTIILFVL
-183 TLFFLSPQLTLF
+183 TLFFLSPALTVF
-195 VLVMLPLS
+195 VLIMLPIS
-203 ALLIGLI
+203 AILIGLI

-220 GQKKLGNILSIIE
+220 GQKKIGNLLSIIE

-246 AIDSANEKFK
+246 AIGSANQKFQE
-256 KNNQTYT
+256 NNKVYT

-269 YRKRDLSSPLSEFM
+269 YRKRDLASPLSEFM

-289 SILYFGGRLIL
+289 SILWFGGRLIL

-318 SQILPPAKSITA
+318 SQILPPAKAITA

-340 SVERIEEILNAEEK
+340 SVERIEVVLNAEEQ
-354 IVEKSNAI
+354 IVQKENAI
-362 HKTDFTSKI
+362 AKKDFLNEI
-371 EYKNLSFYYVDD
+371 EYQDLNFDYVLG
-383 TPVLNNIDLD
+383 TPVLKNINLKVK
-393 ITKGKTLAIVGASG
+393 KGQMIALVGASG
-407 GGKSTLVDLLPRFYE
+407 GGKSTLVDLLPRFYD
-422 PQKGKILIDG
+422 PLQGKISIDG
-432 IDIKDLVI
+432 IDIKDLII

-464 IALGVEDR
+464 IALGVETK
-472 VSEEEVISAAK
+472 VSKEEVIAAAK

-491 SQMDNGYQSNI
+491 VKMDNGYQSNI

-567 STIKNADEIVV
+567 STIKNADAIVV
-578 VENGEI
+578 VNNGEI
-584 VERGTHKQLLE
+584 VERGTHQDLLE
-595 KKGVYARLHALQSFE
+595 KQGVYARLHAMQSFE

>member
-1 MKSLKKILKYVIPY
+1 
-15 WSFALLNILSNLLS
+15 
-29 VVFSLAS
+29 
-36 FTFFL
+36 
-41 PIINMLFSKNAF
+41 MLFSSDAF
-53 PTEAP
+53 PTSAP
-58 PIDWMDF
+58 AIDLMDF
-65 DTLKENFYYYSG
+65 DTLKENFYFYSG
-77 TMIDKYGPIDTLMY
+77 QLIEKHGPVDTLMY
-91 ISLMILGLYFLK
+91 ISFMILALYFLK
-103 NLFRY
+103 NFFRY
-108 LGMFFI
+108 MGMFFI

-124 LRNEMYHKVLVLP
+124 LRNEMYNKVLILP
-137 LSYFSEQKKG
+137 LAYFSEQRKG

-175 LTIIMFVL
+175 LTIILFVSA
-183 TLFFLSPQLTLF
+183 LFFLSPALTVF
-195 VLVMLPLS
+195 VLIILPIS
-203 ALLIGLI
+203 AVLIGLI
-210 GRSLKRSSEK
+210 GRSLKKSSQK

-246 AIDSANEKFK
+246 AIDSSNKKFRE
-256 KNNQTYT
+256 NNQSYT
-263 RLMIGL
+263 RVMIGL

-289 SILYFGGRLIL
+289 SILWFGGRLIL

-318 SQILPPAKSITA
+318 SQILPPAKAITA

-340 SVERIEEILNAEEK
+340 SVERIEMILNAEEQ
-354 IVEKSNAI
+354 IVQKENALA
-362 HKTDFTSKI
+362 KKDFQTEI
-371 EYKNLSFYYVDD
+371 EYQDLNFEYVENTVVLKNINLKVK
-383 TPVLNNIDLD
+383 
-393 ITKGKTLAIVGASG
+393 KGQMIALVGASG
-407 GGKSTLVDLLPRFYE
+407 GGKSTLVDLLPRFYD
-422 PQKGKILIDG
+422 PQQGKISIDG
-432 IDIKDLVI
+432 IDIKDLII

-464 IALGVEDR
+464 IALGVEDK
-472 VSEEEVISAAK
+472 VSEEEVIAAAK

-491 SQMDNGYQSNI
+491 AKMENGYRSNI

-522 VLKNPPILI
+522 VLRNPPILI

-551 ENLMKNRTSL
+551 EKLMKNRTSL

-578 VENGEI
+578 VNNGEI
-584 VERGTHKQLLE
+584 AERGTHQELLE
-595 KKGVYARLHALQSFE
+595 KQGVYARLHAMQSFE

>member
-1 MKSLKKILKYVIPY
+1 
-15 WSFALLNILSNLLS
+15 
-29 VVFSLAS
+29 
-36 FTFFL
+36 
-41 PIINMLFSKNAF
+41 MLFTAESF
-53 PTEAP
+53 PESAP
-58 PIDWMDF
+58 ALNLTNF
-65 DTLKENFYYYSG
+65 DTLKENFYFYSG
-77 TMIDKYGPIDTLMY
+77 QMINQYGPIDTLMY
-91 ISLMILGLYFLK
+91 ISIMILVLYFLK

-124 LRNEMYHKVLVLP
+124 LRNEMYKKVLILP
-137 LSYFSEQKKG
+137 LSYYSEQRKG

-175 LTIIMFVL
+175 LTIVMFIL
-183 TLFFLSPQLTLF
+183 TLFFLSPALTLF
-195 VLVMLPLS
+195 VLILLPIS
-203 ALLIGLI
+203 AIIIGLI

-246 AIDSANEKFK
+246 AIDSADKKFRES
-256 KNNQTYT
+256 NRIYT
-263 RLMIGL
+263 RLMISL

-283 GVSVVV
+283 GVAVVV
-289 SILYFGGRLIL
+289 SILYFGGRLII
-300 GENATIDA
+300 GENASIDA

-318 SQILPPAKSITA
+318 SQILPPAKAITA

-340 SVERIEEILNAEEK
+340 SVERIEAVLNAEEK
-354 IVEKSNAI
+354 IIQKENALA
-362 HKTDFTSKI
+362 KKDFQSKI
-371 EYKNLSFYYVDD
+371 EYQNLSFSYADN
-383 TPVLNNIDLD
+383 TPVLTNINLEVK
-393 ITKGKTLAIVGASG
+393 KGQTIALVGASG
-407 GGKSTLVDLLPRFYE
+407 GGKSTLVDLLPRFYD
-422 PQKGKILIDG
+422 PQNGKISIDG
-432 IDIKDLVI
+432 IDIKDLII

-455 LFNDTVFNN
+455 LFNDTIFNN
-464 IALGVEDR
+464 IALGVEDK
-472 VSEEEVISAAK
+472 VSEEAVITAAK
-483 IANAHEFI
+483 IANAYDFI
-491 SQMDNGYQSNI
+491 MQMDEGFQSNI
-502 GDRGQKLSGGQR
+502 GDRGLKLSGGQR

-551 ENLMKNRTSL
+551 ERLMKNRTSL

-578 VENGEI
+578 IDKGRI
-584 VERGTHKQLLE
+584 AERGTHQQLLE
-595 KKGVYARLHALQSFE
+595 KHGVYARLQAMQAFE

>member
-1 MKSLKKILKYVIPY
+1 MKSLIKILKYVIPY
-15 WSFALLNILSNLLS
+15 WKYALLNITSNLLS
-29 VVFSLAS
+29 VLFSLAS

-41 PIINMLFSKNAF
+41 PILNMLFSSEAF
-53 PTEAP
+53 PKSAP
-58 PIDWMDF
+58 KMDVMNF
-65 DTLKENFYYYSG
+65 DTIKDNLYYYSG
-77 TMIDKYGPIDTLMY
+77 NLIEKYGAVDALMY
-91 ISLMILGLYFLK
+91 ISLMILALYFLK
-103 NLFRY
+103 NFFRY
-108 LGMFFI
+108 MAMFFI

-124 LRNEMYHKVLVLP
+124 LRNEMYNKVLILP
-137 LSYFSEQKKG
+137 LAYFSEQRKG

-175 LTIIMFVL
+175 LTIILFVL
-183 TLFFLSPQLTLF
+183 TLFFLSPALTVF
-195 VLVMLPLS
+195 VLIMLPIS
-203 ALLIGLI
+203 AILIGLI

-220 GQKKLGNILSIIE
+220 GQKKIGNLLSIIE

-246 AIDSANEKFK
+246 AIGSANQKFQE
-256 KNNQTYT
+256 NNKVYT

-269 YRKRDLSSPLSEFM
+269 YRKRDLASPLSEFM

-289 SILYFGGRLIL
+289 SILWFGGRLIL

-318 SQILPPAKSITA
+318 SQILPPAKAITA

-340 SVERIEEILNAEEK
+340 SVERIEVVLNAEEQ
-354 IVEKSNAI
+354 IVQKENAI
-362 HKTDFTSKI
+362 AKKDFLNEI
-371 EYKNLSFYYVDD
+371 EYQDLNFDYVLG
-383 TPVLNNIDLD
+383 TPVLKNINLKVK
-393 ITKGKTLAIVGASG
+393 KGQMIALVGASG
-407 GGKSTLVDLLPRFYE
+407 GGKSTLVDLLPRFYD
-422 PQKGKILIDG
+422 PLQGKISIDG
-432 IDIKDLVI
+432 IDIKDLII

-464 IALGVEDR
+464 IALGVETK
-472 VSEEEVISAAK
+472 VSKEEVIAAAK

-491 SQMDNGYQSNI
+491 VKMDNGYQSNI

-567 STIKNADEIVV
+567 STIKNADAIVV
-578 VENGEI
+578 VNNGEI
-584 VERGTHKQLLE
+584 VERGTHQDLLE
-595 KKGVYARLHALQSFE
+595 KQGVYARLHAMQSFE